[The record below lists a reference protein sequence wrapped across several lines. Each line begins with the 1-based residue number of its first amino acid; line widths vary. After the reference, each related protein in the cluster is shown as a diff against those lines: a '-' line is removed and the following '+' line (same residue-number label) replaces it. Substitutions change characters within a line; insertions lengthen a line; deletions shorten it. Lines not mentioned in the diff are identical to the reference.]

1 MLYGYQKAAVYLS
14 YIARIK
20 SLKIERLE
28 FRNIFTKS
36 FTILLM
42 LTPKHFLIFQNN
54 NQRSLLKIRAT
65 NLKHHSRSVMTFLI
79 QLVII
84 VILSTSVAPS
94 GLLPSL
100 LDNPIGSLLAGICA
114 FLIARQIR
122 SLSWE
127 WRMWRGTLL
136 RNARLCRFLASTI
149 VPQTH
154 MCGWHII
161 VPRWKPVAIRMASSD
176 NRRPTAVRGGAC
188 SQSPACGVVK
198 AFNRAWSTG
207 SAHLA
212 RISL

>member
-1 MLYGYQKAAVYLS
+1 MGGRQ
-14 YIARIK
+14 
-20 SLKIERLE
+20 
-28 FRNIFTKS
+28 
-36 FTILLM
+36 
-42 LTPKHFLIFQNN
+42 
-54 NQRSLLKIRAT
+54 
-65 NLKHHSRSVMTFLI
+65 
-79 QLVII
+79 II
-84 VILSTSVAPS
+84 VLDPFVSEAFSAAAPAEIAVAWVWDAAYVSRTVTSHSKGFPRDQGTNVAPS
-94 GLLPSL
+94 GLLPSF
-100 LDNPIGSLLAGICA
+100 LDNPIGFLLAGICA

-127 WRMWRGTLL
+127 WRMWRGALL
-136 RNARLCRFLASTI
+136 RHARLCRPLASTI

-161 VPRWKPVAIRMASSD
+161 VPRRKPVATRMASSD